1 MIFIDKPVNLNSIWI
16 DRETTYTELLKF
28 AIDVE
33 NEWVVID
40 GEMHADCETVLLEQ
54 GSQQQNIW
62 GGNVYPENSDADFL
76 EFTSFINI
84 RPSQDNP
91 GMNLQNTEL
100 RDKITRIINKLLLK

>member
-1 MIFIDKPVNLNSIWI
+1 MVFIDKPVNLNSIWN
-16 DRETTYTELLKF
+16 DRETTYTELHKF

-40 GEMHADCETVLLEQ
+40 GEMQADCETVLLEQ

-62 GGNVYPENSDADFL
+62 GGNVYPENRDADFL

-91 GMNLQNTEL
+91 SINLLNTEL
-100 RDKITRIINKLLLK
+100 RDKVTRMINKLLL

>member
-1 MIFIDKPVNLNSIWI
+1 MIFVDKPVNLKSIWI

-40 GEMHADCETVLLEQ
+40 GEMHADCETILLEK

-62 GGNVYPENSDADFL
+62 GGNVYPENSDDDLL

-91 GMNLQNTEL
+91 SMNLQNTEL
-100 RDKITRIINKLLLK
+100 RDKITQIINKLLLL